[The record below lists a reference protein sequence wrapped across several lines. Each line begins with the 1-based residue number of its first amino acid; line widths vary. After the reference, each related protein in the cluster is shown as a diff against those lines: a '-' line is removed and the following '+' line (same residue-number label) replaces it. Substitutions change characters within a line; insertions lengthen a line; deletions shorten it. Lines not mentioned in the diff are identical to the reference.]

1 MDLTKTTT
9 KMHIYAFTCIL
20 LHNLYI
26 DFKPKHILQLIWK
39 TRLRYNSA
47 HLKEKGK
54 YLLQKEQENAEGR
67 GRKYSEKENIW
78 SEKQKKIGGGKEGK
92 YFERTNI
99 WFEIGKN
106 WQAKGGKSIE
116 KGKC

>member
-1 MDLTKTTT
+1 M
-9 KMHIYAFTCIL
+9 
-20 LHNLYI
+20 
-26 DFKPKHILQLIWK
+26 
-39 TRLRYNSA
+39 
-47 HLKEKGK
+47 
-54 YLLQKEQENAEGR
+54 LQKEQENVEGR

-106 WQAKGGKSIE
+106 
-116 KGKC
+116 